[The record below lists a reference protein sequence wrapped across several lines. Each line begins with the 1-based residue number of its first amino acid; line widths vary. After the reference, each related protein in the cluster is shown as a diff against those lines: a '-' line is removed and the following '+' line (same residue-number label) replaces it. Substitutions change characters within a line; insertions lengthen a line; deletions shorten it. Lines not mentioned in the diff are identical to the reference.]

1 MLAER
6 LDVTVC
12 SVAYHVRR
20 LATEGLIELTA
31 ERTNRDAVEH
41 FYGLSAAGE
50 SVLHAIAELER
61 EPRLR
66 GASLRARADGPT
78 AVARQQRPRDDA
90 GDDLAPPGVIGLGV
104 LAARGEGDVDR

>member
-66 GASLRARADGPT
+66 GAARRYALAPTARRRSPVSSARATTP
-78 AVARQQRPRDDA
+78 AMISRRRA
-90 GDDLAPPGVIGLGV
+90 
-104 LAARGEGDVDR
+104 